1 MAPRRQRRRQCASEG
16 VASAR
21 AERAGGRGG
30 SGSKSSA
37 PGLGGPRGAG
47 LPPEWATLLLPR
59 PPGGSRRAARRLAPT
74 TAAAPKTGGR
84 RRNCSPRRAPSVPI
98 FSPPG
103 GARCGEPGRA
113 ARSARPGR
121 RATRRA
127 RRRAGRAWGGR
138 WRGVCG
144 EGGVRAREKKRGG
157 ASGGLEFRVGA
168 WACTPTRFL
177 IFSAPFAS
185 TPPPP
190 HPPMVLGMG
199 SASPRGGSAAAPP
212 ALEAAIRRL
221 EAVADRLEGRA
232 PNVATAPPLPASS
245 GAPSG
250 ASPLADWD
258 ARVAPAVAVLVEAAS
273 GMDKEVSRGGGR
285 DEREGSGCKRPKRK
299 TRARAPP
306 RSTSPSLLSIPL
318 PRSGPSPT
326 RRPPH
331 LRPGGTS
338 WPPS

>member
-1 MAPRRQRRRQCASEG
+1 MCVGGGGQRS
-16 VASAR
+16 
-21 AERAGGRGG
+21 
-30 SGSKSSA
+30 SG
-37 PGLGGPRGAG
+37 
-47 LPPEWATLLLPR
+47 
-59 PPGGSRRAARRLAPT
+59 
-74 TAAAPKTGGR
+74 
-84 RRNCSPRRAPSVPI
+84 
-98 FSPPG
+98 
-103 GARCGEPGRA
+103 
-113 ARSARPGR
+113 
-121 RATRRA
+121 A
-127 RRRAGRAWGGR
+127 RRRAG
-138 WRGVCG
+138 G
-144 EGGVRAREKKRGG
+144 ERVEIKRPRPGW
-157 ASGGLEFRVGA
+157 ASGGGSSARMGDTVTATSSRRVEAGGTAPRPHHSGRPQNGRPPAQLLPAPRSLCPNFLTTRRGA
-168 WACTPTRFL
+168 MRGAGPRRPERTPRATGRAAGAAPRRASLGGEVARCLRRGRGAGEGKKEGGSERGPRVQSGCLGLHPHSSFFIFL
-177 IFSAPFAS
+177 RPVRLHP
-185 TPPPP
+185 PPPP